1 MSPHRFTVEDVP
13 CLYVPVDTNPR
24 AHCEGFPAVTP
35 EWLDGL
41 TLSILQFII
50 IIIIMLSRLLFACG
64 ASTQFDLQGKP
75 CIGRVKTPVA

>member
-1 MSPHRFTVEDVP
+1 MLESSGALVIWVSQ
-13 CLYVPVDTNPR
+13 
-24 AHCEGFPAVTP
+24 VTK
-35 EWLDGL
+35 WQ
-41 TLSILQFII
+41 IIII